1 MRSDWSRIA
10 SYFAIITLLK
20 ATIAR
25 APNLRITASRYV
37 NVSEEVI
44 NVIQENLIAKST
56 KNAKR
61 LTEHFFKRTI

>member
-10 SYFAIITLLK
+10 SYFATITLLK

-44 NVIQENLIAKST
+44 NVIQENLIGKST

>member
-10 SYFAIITLLK
+10 SYFAIITLLE
-20 ATIAR
+20 ATIAG
-25 APNLRITASRYV
+25 APNLRMAASRYV

-61 LTEHFFKRTI
+61 LTEHLFKRII

>member
-1 MRSDWSRIA
+1 MRSDWLRIA

-25 APNLRITASRYV
+25 ASNLRITASRYV

-61 LTEHFFKRTI
+61 LTEHFFKRII

>member
-1 MRSDWSRIA
+1 MRSDWLRIA

-25 APNLRITASRYV
+25 TPNLRITASLYV

-61 LTEHFFKRTI
+61 LTEHFFKRTT

>member
-61 LTEHFFKRTI
+61 LTEHFFKRIT